1 MMLPEEGDDAD
12 HAAPHDRETVEGL
25 ARRYLSWLLLTEGTR
40 AERLRA
46 EAEVGVSEEVR
57 SRVEHD
63 ADPLPLL
70 DALVAQAV
78 ARGDERLVA
87 RLGAGPVE
95 EAIVGRPDLAGRIA
109 ARCRAEPAW
118 SEVVRGAWVDEHRAR
133 DLPATLSVL
142 VTVLKG

>member
-1 MMLPEEGDDAD
+1 MSTPED
-12 HAAPHDRETVEGL
+12 L
-25 ARRYLSWLLLTEGTR
+25 ARRYLGWLLLTAGTR
-40 AERLRA
+40 AERLRS
-46 EAEVGVSEEVR
+46 EAEVEVSEVAR
-57 SRVEHD
+57 SCVEHD

-78 ARGDERLVA
+78 ASEDERLVTW
-87 RLGAGPVE
+87 LGAGIVE

-118 SEVVRGAWVDEHRAR
+118 SQVVRGAWVEERRAR
-133 DLPATLSVL
+133 DLPDPLPAL

>member
-1 MMLPEEGDDAD
+1 MMLPEEGDDAV

-46 EAEVGVSEEVR
+46 EAEVEVSEEAR
-57 SRVEHD
+57 SCVEHD

-78 ARGDERLVA
+78 ASEDERLVT
-87 RLGAGPVE
+87 RLGAGLVE
-95 EAIVGRPDLAGRIA
+95 EAVVGRPDLADRIA
-109 ARCRAEPAW
+109 ARCRAEPSW
-118 SEVVRGAWVDEHRAR
+118 SEVVRGAWADERRAR
-133 DLPATLSVL
+133 DLPAPLRAL

>member
-1 MMLPEEGDDAD
+1 MSTPED
-12 HAAPHDRETVEGL
+12 L
-25 ARRYLSWLLLTEGTR
+25 ARRYLGWLLLTEGAR

-46 EAEVGVSEEVR
+46 EAEAGVPEEVR
-57 SRVEHD
+57 SVVEHD

-78 ARGDERLVA
+78 ASGDERLVT
-87 RLGAGPVE
+87 RLGAGIVE

-109 ARCRAEPAW
+109 ARCRAEPTW
-118 SEVVRGAWVDEHRAR
+118 SEVVRGAWVEERRAR
-133 DLPATLSVL
+133 DLPDPLPAL